1 MSKYSHNGTDFAD
14 MPDVVR
20 IAALRASDALKKPVD
35 RVLRELAAYF
45 APTKTARGYKEIASI
60 LNRSEETVRKWT
72 KKDEELNAIV
82 KKDANGRVYA
92 NVEALLGYGRD
103 RGLV

>member
-1 MSKYSHNGTDFAD
+1 MSKYSRNGTDFAD

-20 IAALRASDALKKPVD
+20 IAALCASDALKKPVD

-45 APTKTARGYKEIASI
+45 TPTKTARGYKEIAVI
-60 LNRSEETVRKWT
+60 LNRNEETVRKWT
-72 KKDEELNAIV
+72 KKDAELQAIV
-82 KKDANGRVYA
+82 KKDSKGRVYA
-92 NVEALLGYGRD
+92 NVEALLEYGRE